1 MKIRYAEFDPHKGNI
16 FRQGYTEKMK
26 RCYENYNKKTGEF
39 DNYNHCGSSVKHDI
53 GYYVCPNGGNLMK
66 ICGYMG
72 MCGAIYKP
80 KELEDK
86 QLSFFEE

>member
-1 MKIRYAEFDPHKGNI
+1 
-16 FRQGYTEKMK
+16 
-26 RCYENYNKKTGEF
+26 
-39 DNYNHCGSSVKHDI
+39 
-53 GYYVCPNGGNLMK
+53 MK